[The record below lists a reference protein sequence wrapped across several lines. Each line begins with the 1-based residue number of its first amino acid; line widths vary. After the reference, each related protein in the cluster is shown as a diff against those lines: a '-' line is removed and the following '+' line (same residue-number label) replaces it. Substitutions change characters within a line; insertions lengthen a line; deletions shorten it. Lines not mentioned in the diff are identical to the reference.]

1 MELKITITEA
11 ELELLPYVAIASKVQ
26 IDPSKS
32 QQENAET
39 VANALKA
46 SLIEDA
52 VKRRVEHVA
61 QQAAAQEATRLEE
74 IVPIEQ
80 GFKGNSI
87 I

>member
-32 QQENAET
+32 QQENAEL

-61 QQAAAQEATRLEE
+61 QQAAAQEAARLKDYM
-74 IVPIEQ
+74 PK
-80 GFKGNSI
+80 GFNNTLGY
-87 I
+87 